1 MRMLCVL
8 FIVFF
13 INNTIKVVADSAR
26 ESRESGENKASNIA
40 QEAAQEAK
48 AASDIQ
54 NAAAAEASR
63 QIKSQLADKAVSAA
77 KAAEA
82 ILIGKMSVVTQL
94 QQEVKEAQAV
104 VDEEI
109 ASIRRS
115 KDLVKSAVIAAQQ
128 TAEEYKT
135 LNKALSTLTKNVEV
149 SNEASQGARHEL
161 IEQEQLVNAARRRLN
176 DLTKR
181 TREAKRD
188 LENTKMAVMK
198 ANAAARA
205 AQENAARIK
214 RTQISRSTSS
224 DKS

>member
-1 MRMLCVL
+1 MLCVL

-104 VDEEI
+104 VDEELS
-109 ASIRRS
+109 SIRRS

-135 LNKALSTLTKNVEV
+135 LNKALGTLTKNVEV

>member
-1 MRMLCVL
+1 M
-8 FIVFF
+8 
-13 INNTIKVVADSAR
+13 
-26 ESRESGENKASNIA
+26 G
-40 QEAAQEAK
+40 
-48 AASDIQ
+48 
-54 NAAAAEASR
+54 
-63 QIKSQLADKAVSAA
+63 
-77 KAAEA
+77 
-82 ILIGKMSVVTQL
+82 
-94 QQEVKEAQAV
+94 
-104 VDEEI
+104 
-109 ASIRRS
+109 
-115 KDLVKSAVIAAQQ
+115 
-128 TAEEYKT
+128 
-135 LNKALSTLTKNVEV
+135 TLTKNVEV